1 MRVNAGLLS
10 QALDQVQAAIFE
22 PSLWLPTI
30 EAISRASGALGANI
44 MEPSGRGTFGAALS
58 TENLDSLLD
67 GYVRDDWGSR
77 DFRANLLAAAPPFRR
92 GAWKP
97 ISSRKSSSSTTN
109 TINSCENT
117 ALAIAF

>member
-44 MEPSGRGTFGAALS
+44 MEPSGHGRFGAAFT
-58 TENLDSLLD
+58 TENLDALLE

-77 DFRANLLAAAPPFRR
+77 DFRAMLPAAAPPCRCS
-92 GAWKP
+92 A
-97 ISSRKSSSSTTN
+97 
-109 TINSCENT
+109 
-117 ALAIAF
+117 